1 MADLKAFARDFM
13 QKVFNEG
20 DLAVIDAI
28 VDDGFVEHEEFPGV
42 SNDKAGLVEFVK
54 QTRAAFPDLVF
65 EPVALVEEGDEVW
78 VMVTISGTHQGEFLG
93 VPATGN
99 KVETTAVDRIRVR
112 DGKVVEHWGV
122 TDVLTM
128 MQQMGVIPDAP

>member
-99 KVETTAVDRIRVR
+99 KVETTAVDRIRVHTGR
-112 DGKVVEHWGV
+112 SWNTG
-122 TDVLTM
+122 
-128 MQQMGVIPDAP
+128 A